1 MSTVRADGKK
11 RVVIPD
17 AAPGDVFDVQK
28 RQSND
33 RYVFVRL
40 HRPEPAPKKTRE
52 ACLEA
57 MSRTPL
63 RMALSW
69 EELRRFTR
77 EP

>member
-11 RVVIPD
+11 RVVIPG
-17 AAPGDVFDVQK
+17 AAPGDLFDVQ
-28 RQSND
+28 RQSDD

-40 HRPEPAPKKTRE
+40 HRPAPKKTHE

-57 MSRTPL
+57 VSRTPL

-69 EELRRFTR
+69 DELRRITR

>member
-11 RVVIPD
+11 RVVIPG
-17 AAPGDVFDVQK
+17 AAPGDVFDVQ

>member
-1 MSTVRADGKK
+1 MDGKK
-11 RVVIPD
+11 RVVLPG
-17 AAPGDVFDVQK
+17 AAPGDVFDVQ
-28 RQSND
+28 REGD
-33 RYVFVRL
+33 ERYALVRL
-40 HRPEPAPKKTRE
+40 YRPEPAPKKTRE

-69 EELRRFTR
+69 EELRRVTR

>member
-11 RVVIPD
+11 RVVIPG
-17 AAPGDVFDVQK
+17 AAPGDLFDVQ
-28 RQSND
+28 RQSDD
-33 RYVFVRL
+33 RYAFVRL
-40 HRPEPAPKKTRE
+40 HRPAPKKTRE

-69 EELRRFTR
+69 DELRRITR

>member
-1 MSTVRADGKK
+1 MSVVRVDAKK
-11 RVVIPD
+11 ARGGPGGR
-17 AAPGDVFDVQK
+17 AGDVFDVQ
-28 RQSND
+28 RQD
-33 RYVFVRL
+33 DERYVLVRL
-40 HRPEPAPKKTRE
+40 HRPDPAPKKTRA

-69 EELRRFTR
+69 EELRRTTR

>member
-1 MSTVRADGKK
+1 MGTVRADGKK
-11 RVVIPD
+11 RVVIPG
-17 AAPGDVFDVQK
+17 AAPGEVFDVQC
-28 RQSND
+28 QGD
-33 RYVFVRL
+33 EYVFVRL
-40 HRPEPAPKKTRE
+40 HRPEPAPKTRE

-69 EELRRFTR
+69 EELRQVTR